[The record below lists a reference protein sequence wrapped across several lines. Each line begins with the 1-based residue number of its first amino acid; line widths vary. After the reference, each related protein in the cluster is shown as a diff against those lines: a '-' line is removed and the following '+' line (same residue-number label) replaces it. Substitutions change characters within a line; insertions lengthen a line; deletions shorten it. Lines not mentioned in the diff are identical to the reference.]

1 MSAEHLHGEAINI
14 ACAERTSLNQ
24 LVNVLRKILGSKLSP
39 VYEEPR
45 KGDVRHSLADI
56 RKGKELLN
64 YEPKV
69 GIESGL
75 KKTVEFFQKGP
86 R

>member
-1 MSAEHLHGEAINI
+1 MSAQHLRGEAINI
-14 ACAERTSLNQ
+14 ACAQRTSLNQ
-24 LVNVLRKILGSKLSP
+24 LVEVLRKILRSKLSP
-39 VYEEPR
+39 VYEEAR

-56 RKGKELLN
+56 HKGKEILN

-69 GIESGL
+69 SLELGL
-75 KKTVEFFQKGP
+75 QKTVEFFRKSV